1 MFEETKQNQTHGFGQ
16 WQRKERKQKRRREKE
31 GDGGHRGKEAARKKL
46 LIAHPY

>member
-1 MFEETKQNQTHGFGQ
+1 MAEKGKETEEETGKG
-16 WQRKERKQKRRREKE
+16 